1 MEGRSYRVW
10 WQIGYRGE
18 RGEEFP
24 GYWVIGDNGDV
35 PEDGGLRSRFM
46 EEAEEL
52 ISEHELEMTVGF

>member
-1 MEGRSYRVW
+1 M
-10 WQIGYRGE
+10 
-18 RGEEFP
+18 
-24 GYWVIGDNGDV
+24 IGDNGDA